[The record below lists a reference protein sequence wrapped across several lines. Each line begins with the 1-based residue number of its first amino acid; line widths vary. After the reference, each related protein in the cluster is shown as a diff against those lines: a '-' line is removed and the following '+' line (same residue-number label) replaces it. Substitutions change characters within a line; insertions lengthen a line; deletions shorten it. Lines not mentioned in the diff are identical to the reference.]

1 MPMKK
6 ASHMGLQRHKG
17 EYMMTA
23 LFLFLG
29 ESSVN
34 STRVSQTHRRG
45 YNHRQPQRQKKKI
58 HNRPTLCSVI

>member
-6 ASHMGLQRHKG
+6 ASHVGLQRHKG

-34 STRVSQTHRRG
+34 SLTRVAQTHRRG
-45 YNHRQPQRQKKKI
+45 F
-58 HNRPTLCSVI
+58 

>member
-1 MPMKK
+1 MHMKK

-29 ESSVN
+29 ESSIN
-34 STRVSQTHRRG
+34 LTRIAQTHRR
-45 YNHRQPQRQKKKI
+45 
-58 HNRPTLCSVI
+58 SF